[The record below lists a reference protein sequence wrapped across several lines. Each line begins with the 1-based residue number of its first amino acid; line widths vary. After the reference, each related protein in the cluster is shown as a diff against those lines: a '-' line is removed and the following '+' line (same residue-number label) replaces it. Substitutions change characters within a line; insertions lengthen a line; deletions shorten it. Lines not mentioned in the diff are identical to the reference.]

1 MIRRFLGGQLSGG
14 RVDGHGQGLQP
25 APEPE
30 RKPFSAP
37 IRPDEPLAIIGDVH
51 GCSTLFDRLLAKLDR
66 EAPDARRI
74 VVGDLVDRGENSRA
88 VLERVFGLSQE
99 DPAFVALPGNH
110 EEMMFDFLDHREGP
124 RSPWLRYGGLQTCA
138 SFGIPGL
145 RETSSP
151 KDREAGAKA
160 LRDALGP
167 IEPWLR
173 AVPLMFRSGNIAVVH
188 AGVSPNR
195 PLDQQKR
202 DALLWGHPQFQ
213 THDRTDGQWVV
224 HGHTIVPVVEPHRGR
239 IGVDT
244 GAYATGILSAAV
256 LRPDGTCTTVSVSG
270 AG

>member
-88 VLERVFGLSQE
+88 VLERVFGQ
-99 DPAFVALPGNH
+99 
-110 EEMMFDFLDHREGP
+110 
-124 RSPWLRYGGLQTCA
+124 
-138 SFGIPGL
+138 
-145 RETSSP
+145 TSSP